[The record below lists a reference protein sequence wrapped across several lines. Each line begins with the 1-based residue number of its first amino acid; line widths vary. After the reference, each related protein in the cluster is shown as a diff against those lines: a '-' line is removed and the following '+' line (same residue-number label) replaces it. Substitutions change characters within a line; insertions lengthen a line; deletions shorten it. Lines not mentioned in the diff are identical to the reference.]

1 MSSADD
7 QSAPRSEGSELD
19 LGVDAA
25 EAKQA
30 EEQTEELL
38 REHDTASRFR
48 TNLGLW
54 AWIVGGLSVA
64 LTVFHLYTGIFGSR
78 TSLIQGAIHLGG
90 ATSVIYL
97 LYPASKRLSLTNGVP
112 WYDAVL
118 SVLGLGVNLFIV
130 VERSEEH
137 TSELQSRGHLV
148 CRLLL
153 EKKNE

>member
-54 AWIVGGLSVA
+54 AWIVGGLSVT

-97 LYPASKRLSLTNGVP
+97 LYP
-112 WYDAVL
+112 
-118 SVLGLGVNLFIV
+118 
-130 VERSEEH
+130 RSEEH

-153 EKKNE
+153 EKKKIELGNS

>member
-78 TSLIQGAIHLGG
+78 TSLIQGASHVGG

-97 LYPASKRLSLTNGVP
+97 LSPARKRLSLTNGEIGR
-112 WYDAVL
+112 A
-118 SVLGLGVNLFIV
+118 
-130 VERSEEH
+130 H
-137 TSELQSRGHLV
+137 A
-148 CRLLL
+148 
-153 EKKNE
+153 

>member
-54 AWIVGGLSVA
+54 AWIVGGLSVT

-90 ATSVIYL
+90 ATSLLYL
-97 LYPASKRLSLTNGVP
+97 LYPATKRLRLTNGVP
-112 WYDAVL
+112 WSAAVL
-118 SVLGLGVNLFIV
+118 
-130 VERSEEH
+130 RSEERRVGD
-137 TSELQSRGHLV
+137 E
-148 CRLLL
+148 CRLSV
-153 EKKNE
+153 